1 MITIDK
7 LTIINAANS
16 EAVDFQVTTDDSQMN
31 ESCITTSVA
40 PVGFEVTFSGNTIF
54 GNQ

>member
-31 ESCITTSVA
+31 QACITTSVV
-40 PVGFEVTFSGNTIF
+40 PTGFEITFSGNSIF
-54 GNQ
+54 CS